1 MSMINM
7 FTMLSAKF
15 IMGALAQQDLQVAFM
30 FPAITLLIA
39 GIISAFV
46 IKRAKRNEKEMLTAF
61 PATAPIIV
69 VDENRN

>member
-1 MSMINM
+1 
-7 FTMLSAKF
+7 
-15 IMGALAQQDLQVAFM
+15 M